1 MKKTTVIFSVLVDE
15 DKYYIQNIGFP
26 TLYDF
31 LKRQGIT
38 RKLPEG
44 IDNNEILLILDRAA
58 KPGVIIEYVGDINNN
73 YNRDQQQINKIKEN
87 IKNDRNYLRTRTEI
101 QHVFTENDIILDA
114 EKYNSCVDKRT
125 YIDTLDETVERI
137 EKEINE
143 LKNEHQ
149 ELKSDLEQE
158 LSDYKSKVNEKKQK
172 IENEYQELL
181 ENIRQSDTIKK
192 ENEDALNKLIEEK
205 SKYQKEVDV
214 LIQRYY
220 KGTEINNELQKQ
232 IRENRISK
240 SNLIDE
246 IQNLS
251 DEYNDKK
258 NSITEY
264 ESKIDELK
272 IKEKSLNEK
281 IKDEKDFIEKYS
293 SKIPEMKNII
303 NEYSNVVKKQ
313 VNMELELESW
323 NKLCADF
330 GLDRISMISKIY
342 SLLS

>member
-1 MKKTTVIFSVLVDE
+1 MKKTTVIFSVLVDD

-38 RKLPEG
+38 RELPEG

-58 KPGVIIEYVGDINNN
+58 KPDVIIEYVGDINNN

-101 QHVFTENDIILDA
+101 QHVFNENDIIIDV

-125 YIDTLDETVERI
+125 YIDTLDETVKRI
-137 EKEINE
+137 ENEINE
-143 LKNEHQ
+143 LKNEQ
-149 ELKSDLEQE
+149 QDLKSDLEQE

-172 IENEYQELL
+172 IENEYQDLL
-181 ENIRQSDTIKK
+181 DTIRQSDIIKK

-205 SKYQKEVDV
+205 NKYQKDVDV

-232 IRENRISK
+232 IIENRISK
-240 SNLIDE
+240 SKLIDE
-246 IQNLS
+246 IKNLS
-251 DEYNDKK
+251 DEYDDKNK
-258 NSITEY
+258 FLAEY

-272 IKEKSLNEK
+272 LKEKSLNEK
-281 IKDEKDFIEKYS
+281 IKEENDFIEKYS
-293 SKIPEMKNII
+293 TKIPEMKNII
-303 NEYSNVVKKQ
+303 NEYSDFVKKQ
-313 VNMELELESW
+313 VNMEFELKSW
-323 NKLCADF
+323 NKLCTDF